1 MMRVHRLGRYLLSL
15 LLVATV
21 AAPAMADAA
30 KLRIGYQQGAR
41 LIILKAHGTVE
52 ERPALSGVAVAW
64 VEIAARP
71 VLLEALGAGSIDFTM
86 TGEAPSAARPKL
98 LLLDEPLDALDAL
111 TRLEMQELLEQ
122 VWREQGCTAVLVAH
136 DVAEGVSLAD
146 RVIVLE
152 DGLVALEQT
161 IALAR
166 PRPRGNAELGAIEGA
181 IIECLMQRGGRGAEQ
196 PAYAAAR

>member
-1 MMRVHRLGRYLLSL
+1 MRVHRLGRYLLSL

-30 KLRIGYQQGAR
+30 KLGIGYQKGGA
-41 LIILKAHGTVE
+41 LIILKADGTVE
-52 ERPALSGVAVAW
+52 KRLALRGVAVAR
-64 VEIAARP
+64 VEFAAGP
-71 VLLEALGAGSIDFTM
+71 VLLEALGAGSIDLAM
-86 TGEAPSAARPKL
+86 TGEAPSVARPNP

-122 VWREQGCTAVLVAH
+122 VGREQGCTAVLVAH
-136 DVAEGVSLAD
+136 DVAEGASLAD

-152 DGLVALEQT
+152 DGVVALEQT
-161 IALAR
+161 IAHAR

-181 IIECLMQRGGRGAEQ
+181 IIERLMRRGGRGAEQ
-196 PAYAAAR
+196 PAYATAR